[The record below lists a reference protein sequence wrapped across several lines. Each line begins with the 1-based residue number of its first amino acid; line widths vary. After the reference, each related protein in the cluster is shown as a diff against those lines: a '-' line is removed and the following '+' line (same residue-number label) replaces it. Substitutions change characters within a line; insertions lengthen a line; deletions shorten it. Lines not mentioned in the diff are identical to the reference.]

1 MLKIHHRHIQY
12 HCGES
17 ETRGKFPSNSATT
30 EFCDRRIRDTIDRD
44 TKKVGKKC
52 NTDSSDHCKIPHL
65 RAKTRNYIPANIGA
79 TKIEKRNRTIDISAS
94 KSTLARH
101 KAEEKCLIYEV
112 DELANEK
119 TFVEKRNH

>member
-1 MLKIHHRHIQY
+1 MRVKRE
-12 HCGES
+12 ES
-17 ETRGKFPSNSATT
+17 FHQILQLLSSAIEEYEIPLTVT
-30 EFCDRRIRDTIDRD
+30 Q
-44 TKKVGKKC
+44 KSWKKC
-52 NTDSSDHCKIPHL
+52 NTDSSDHCKIPQL
-65 RAKTRNYIPANIGA
+65 RAKTRNYIPSNTGA